1 MLRRALLAALPAAL
15 ALPAWAQ
22 NLTPQQREEVLR
34 LLRDAL
40 REDPSI
46 LRDALGALEAAQE
59 REREAATAAALARLR
74 PALFEDPELPI
85 KGNPQ
90 GRVALAEFFDA
101 RCGFCKQL
109 HPVMEQ
115 LLASERDVRVV
126 MLDLPILGPNSVL
139 AARATLAAHRQ
150 NRHAALQDALLRL
163 REEPTE
169 PVIRRE
175 AERLRLDWPRLRRD
189 MDDPAVAR
197 RIARNLEIAQALGIQ
212 GTPALV
218 AGDTLV
224 PGAVDLPT
232 LQALVARLRG

>member
-1 MLRRALLAALPAAL
+1 MLRRALLAALLPAAAL
-15 ALPAWAQ
+15 AQP
-22 NLTPQQREEVLR
+22 LTPQQREEVLS
-34 LLRDAL
+34 LLRNAL

-46 LRDALGALEAAQE
+46 LRDALAALDAAQE
-59 REREAATAAALARLR
+59 REREAATAAALRRLR
-74 PALFEDPELPI
+74 PALFEDPELPA

-90 GRVALAEFFDA
+90 GRIVLAEFFDA

-115 LLASERDVRVV
+115 LLAAERDLRVV

-139 AARATLAAHRQ
+139 AARAMLAAHRQ
-150 NRHAALQDALLRL
+150 ARHAALQDALLRL

-175 AERLRLDWPRLRRD
+175 AERLRLDWARLRRD
-189 MDDPAVAR
+189 MDDPAIGR
-197 RIARNLEIAQALGIQ
+197 RIQRNLEIAQALGIQ
-212 GTPALV
+212 GTPAIV

-224 PGAVDLPT
+224 PGAVDLAT
-232 LQALVARLRG
+232 LQGLVARLRG